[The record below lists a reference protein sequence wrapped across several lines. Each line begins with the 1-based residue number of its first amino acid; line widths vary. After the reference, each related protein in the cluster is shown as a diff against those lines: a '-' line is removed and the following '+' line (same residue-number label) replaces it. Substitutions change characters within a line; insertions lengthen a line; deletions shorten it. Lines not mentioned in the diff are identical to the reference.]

1 VGNATTKLEE
11 RALDRQKENKTSAVN
26 TDFDQEKG

>member
-1 VGNATTKLEE
+1 MGNATTKLEE
-11 RALDRQKENKTSAVN
+11 RALDRQEKYEASAVN

>member
-1 VGNATTKLEE
+1 MGNATTKLEE
-11 RALDRQKENKTSAVN
+11 RALDRQKKDKTSAVD